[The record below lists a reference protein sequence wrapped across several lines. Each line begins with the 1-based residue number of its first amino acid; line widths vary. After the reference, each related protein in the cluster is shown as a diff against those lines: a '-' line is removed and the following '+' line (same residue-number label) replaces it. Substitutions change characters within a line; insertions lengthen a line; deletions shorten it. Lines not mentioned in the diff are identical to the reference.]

1 MSRQMLGQ
9 VIRTSKSLSAGVASV
24 RPLTCVDAQV
34 AVHVALAT
42 EGASAELALE
52 RTFARVFADVQL
64 EIFLG
69 AESFAAKRAQVRTA
83 RIVLRR
89 RLNRSTAG
97 RSSAGCGGSGR
108 CGGGTDLPEDV
119 LHETRSDSRLT
130 VALGQ
135 RIGDC
140 VADEAKGRGGAA
152 GRRIGSGRVAGSV
165 RVQVVGGKLA
175 RLDAGIRQNGRQTFG
190 SDGIPRRRTVVQHV
204 LGRSVAVGIVVQAV
218 KVQVVELFLASCACK
233 K

>member
-1 MSRQMLGQ
+1 MGNHL
-9 VIRTSKSLSAGVASV
+9 IKSWARGG
-24 RPLTCVDAQV
+24 
-34 AVHVALAT
+34 
-42 EGASAELALE
+42 EGNVGKIILQAELLENQILALGE
-52 RTFARVFADVQL
+52 EAL
-64 EIFLG
+64 
-69 AESFAAKRAQVRTA
+69 
-83 RIVLRR
+83 
-89 RLNRSTAG
+89 G
-97 RSSAGCGGSGR
+97 RSAFRIGGWGCDGG
-108 CGGGTDLPEDV
+108 DL

-140 VADEAKGRGGAA
+140 VAEEAKGRGGAA
-152 GRRIGSGRVAGSV
+152 DRRISSGRVAGSV

-175 RLDAGIRQNGRQTFG
+175 GLDAGIRQNGRQTFG

-218 KVQVVELFLASCACK
+218 KVQVVELFLASCGCK